1 MPDTERLLEET
12 ATALMEI
19 GETRAQVQSA
29 IVAVAPGS
37 AQYDGLACWRER
49 LEDLHLGLV
58 LACGRWRL
66 GTGSAADVR
75 WYLDRWREDP
85 TRCAL

>member
-1 MPDTERLLEET
+1 MPDSDRLLEEA
-12 ATALMEI
+12 ATALSEI

-29 IVAVAPGS
+29 LIAVEPGS
-37 AQYDGLACWRER
+37 AQYDGLACWRAR
-49 LEDLHLGLV
+49 LEEVYFNLV

-75 WYLDRWREDP
+75 RYLDRWREDP